1 MPISTRGFAAG
12 ISGMARA
19 LEEMEL
25 IGGHIEWSTRNV
37 PRLIIETGRSG
48 AECIPKPFDIAF
60 DGGDFT
66 LSNCVYRRGPVT
78 KEIADI
84 PGEIVDDGTQYIAV
98 WIDSEAGT
106 GAAYVGAT
114 IASVTDATVNVE
126 STQYKVLLYK
136 IEAIKTGEGEEA
148 VMSVRVVVD
157 YRTAQAVVLY
167 I

>member
-1 MPISTRGFAAG
+1 MPISTPGFAAG
-12 ISGMARA
+12 LSGMARA

-37 PRLIIETGRSG
+37 PRLIIDGKSG
-48 AECIPKPFDIAF
+48 DVDVPKPFDIVFAA
-60 DGGDFT
+60 GDFT

-106 GAAYVGAT
+106 GAAHVGAT
-114 IASVTDATVNVE
+114 IASVTDAAVNYG
-126 STQYKVLLYK
+126 SAWYKVLLYK

>member
-1 MPISTRGFAAG
+1 MFADFIDATDTE
-12 ISGMARA
+12 AR
-19 LEEMEL
+19 EVRFR
-25 IGGHIEWSTRNV
+25 IHDGGYTPGAAQGPAV
-37 PRLIIETGRSG
+37 PE
-48 AECIPKPFDIAF
+48 PFDIAF
-60 DGGDFT
+60 HGGDFT

-106 GAAYVGAT
+106 GAAHVGAT
-114 IASVTDATVNVE
+114 IASVTDAAVNYG
-126 STQYKVLLYK
+126 SAWYKVLLYK

>member
-1 MPISTRGFAAG
+1 MFADFIDATDTE
-12 ISGMARA
+12 AR
-19 LEEMEL
+19 EVRFRMHDD
-25 IGGHIEWSTRNV
+25 GHTPV
-37 PRLIIETGRSG
+37 AAQGP
-48 AECIPKPFDIAF
+48 AEPFDIAF

-78 KEIADI
+78 KEVGNIEGQVI
-84 PGEIVDDGTQYIAV
+84 YDGTQYIAV

-106 GAAYVGAT
+106 GAAHVGAT
-114 IASVTDATVNVE
+114 IASVTDAAVNYG
-126 STQYKVLLYK
+126 SAWYKVLLYK